1 MYVLALNSGSSS
13 LKFLLCEGEGS
24 MGSVKDSPQSL
35 RVVRRGAIERIGGT
49 ATLTVTTENGQRSTL
64 ERAVADH
71 SEAVQWVF
79 ERLGSA
85 PVGAMGHRVVH
96 GGSGFRDPVVV
107 DDTIA
112 ETIEAVA
119 DLAPLHNRT
128 ALAVIRAARNCAGAQ
143 APTVAVFDTA
153 FHSTI
158 PEEAAVYALP
168 QDWTDRYGIR
178 RFGFHGL
185 AHASA
190 AAAYAAAARRSLRGT
205 KLVTLHLGNGCSA
218 TAISDGRSLDTSMG
232 FTPLEGLVM
241 GSRAGDC
248 DVGIVA
254 YLARQTGLSAEE
266 IERHL
271 NERSGLLGLSG
282 RSSDMRDLLAAADQH
297 DGRAELAVKVF
308 CHRARKYL
316 GAYLALL
323 GGAAAVVF
331 SGGIG
336 ERSPA
341 IRSRIC
347 AGMEWCGLWLDVG
360 RNESTG
366 QLQPGTAVKVSDDSA
381 PLACYVAAVDE
392 EGRIA
397 RETLRCLTHAEGTI
411 G

>member
-1 MYVLALNSGSSS
+1 MHVLALNSGSSS
-13 LKFLLCEGEGS
+13 LKFLLCDGA
-24 MGSVKDSPQSL
+24 MGPVNSSPHSL
-35 RVVRRGAIERIGGT
+35 RVMLRGAVERIGGA
-49 ATLTVTTENGQRSTL
+49 ATLMVATDEGRDPIY
-64 ERAVADH
+64 EREVADH
-71 SEAVQWVF
+71 SQAVEWLF
-79 ERLGSA
+79 ERLGAA
-85 PVGAMGHRVVH
+85 PVDAVGHRIVH
-96 GGSGFRDPVVV
+96 GGSRFLEPVVV
-107 DDTIA
+107 DHTVV
-112 ETIEAVA
+112 ETISMVS
-119 DLAPLHNRT
+119 DLAPLHNRA
-128 ALAVIRAARNCAGAQ
+128 ALAVIRTARRLANPQAQ
-143 APTVAVFDTA
+143 TVAVFDTA
-153 FHSTI
+153 FHHTI

-190 AAAYAAAARRSLRGT
+190 AGAYAAAARRSLTGT

-218 TAISDGRSLDTSMG
+218 TAIRDGRSLDTSMG

-241 GSRAGDC
+241 GSRVGDC

-254 YLARQTGLSAEE
+254 YLARRTGLNAEE

-282 RSSDMRDLLAAADQH
+282 CSTDMRDILAAAARH
-297 DGRAELAVKVF
+297 DARAELAVKVF

-323 GGAAAVVF
+323 GGATAVVF

-347 AGMEWCGLWLDVG
+347 ADMEWCGLRLDKA
-360 RNESTG
+360 RNEATTH
-366 QLQPGTAVKVSDDSA
+366 LPPGTAVSISEESA
-381 PLACYVAAVDE
+381 TLACYVAAVDE
-392 EGRIA
+392 EDRIA
-397 RETLRCLTHAEGTI
+397 RETLRCLTPRNELLHE
-411 G
+411 